1 MKAVFLDLKTLDQ
14 EDLDLSALKSL
25 ADEWVFHDLTAADET
40 AERIRDAEIV
50 ITNKVVID
58 AALMGEAENLKL
70 ICVAATGTN
79 NVDLQAAKAHN
90 IMITNVTGYGTPS
103 VVQHVFAM
111 ILALNTNLIGYHERV
126 QAGAWQKSSSF
137 CLFDFPIT
145 ELTGKRMGI
154 IGYGEL
160 GQGVA
165 SVAEAFG
172 MQLMIAQRSGST
184 EAQPG
189 RYPLDEV
196 LQQADV
202 ISLHVPLADNTAN
215 LIGERELKMMKPDAL
230 LINTARGG
238 IVDEHAL
245 VDALKS
251 GEIGAAGFDVLSVE
265 PPTQGNVLLDHPM
278 PNLIVTP
285 HVAWASQQSRQRL
298 LNLVVESIGDY
309 LAGQEVSR
317 RLV

>member
-14 EDLDLSALKSL
+14 EDLDLSGLKSL
-25 ADEWVFHDLTAADET
+25 ADDWVFHDLTAAEET

-58 AALMGEAENLKL
+58 AALMDAAEQLKL

-79 NVDLQAAKAHN
+79 NVDLDAAKGKG
-90 IMITNVTGYGTPS
+90 IMVTNVTGYGTPS

-111 ILALNTNLIGYHERV
+111 ILALNTNLLGYHERV
-126 QAGAWQKSSSF
+126 QAGAWQKSNSF
-137 CLFDFPIT
+137 CLFDYPIT
-145 ELTGKRMGI
+145 ELTGKRMGS

-165 SVAEAFG
+165 AVAEAFG
-172 MQLMIAQRSGST
+172 MQLMIAQRPGSR
-184 EAQPG
+184 EAQQG
-189 RYPLDEV
+189 RYLIDEV

-202 ISLHVPLADNTAN
+202 ISLHVPLAENTAN
-215 LIGERELKMMKPDAL
+215 LIGARELKMMKADAL

-238 IVDEHAL
+238 IVDEDAL
-245 VDALKS
+245 VVALKS

-265 PPTQGNVLLDHPM
+265 PPREGNVLLDNPM

-298 LNLVVESIGDY
+298 LNLVVESIDDY
-309 LAGQEVSR
+309 IAKSSVRR

>member
-90 IMITNVTGYGTPS
+90 IMVTNVTGYGTPS

-309 LAGQEVSR
+309 LAGQEASR

>member
-14 EDLDLSALKSL
+14 DDLDLSALKSL

-172 MQLMIAQRSGST
+172 MQLMIAQRPGST

>member
-14 EDLDLSALKSL
+14 EDLELSALKSL

-40 AERIRDAEIV
+40 AERIRDVEIV

-58 AALMGEAENLKL
+58 AALMDQAENLKL

-79 NVDLQAAKAHN
+79 NVDLEAAKEMG
-90 IMITNVTGYGTPS
+90 IMVTNVTGYGTPS

-111 ILALNTNLIGYHERV
+111 LLALNTSLIGYHERV

-137 CLFDFPIT
+137 CLFDLPIT

-165 SVAEAFG
+165 TVAEAFG
-172 MQLMIAQRSGST
+172 MQLMIAQRPGST
-184 EAQPG
+184 EAQPN

-215 LIGERELKMMKPDAL
+215 LIGERELKMMKPDAVV
-230 LINTARGG
+230 INTARGG
-238 IVDEHAL
+238 IVDEEAL

-265 PPTQGNVLLDHPM
+265 PPKQGNVLLDNPM

-298 LNLVVESIGDY
+298 LNLVVESIENYIAD
-309 LAGQEVSR
+309 ASVRR

>member
-14 EDLDLSALKSL
+14 DDLDLSALKSL

-172 MQLMIAQRSGST
+172 MQLMIAQRPGST

-309 LAGQEVSR
+309 LAGQEASR

>member
-90 IMITNVTGYGTPS
+90 IMVTNVTGYGTPS

-172 MQLMIAQRSGST
+172 MQLMIAQRPGST

>member
-1 MKAVFLDLKTLDQ
+1 
-14 EDLDLSALKSL
+14 
-25 ADEWVFHDLTAADET
+25 
-40 AERIRDAEIV
+40 
-50 ITNKVVID
+50 
-58 AALMGEAENLKL
+58 
-70 ICVAATGTN
+70 
-79 NVDLQAAKAHN
+79 
-90 IMITNVTGYGTPS
+90 
-103 VVQHVFAM
+103 M

>member
-14 EDLDLSALKSL
+14 DDLDLSALKSL

-90 IMITNVTGYGTPS
+90 IMVTNVTGYGTPS

-172 MQLMIAQRSGST
+172 MQLMIAQRPGST

>member
-14 EDLDLSALKSL
+14 DDLDLSALKSL